1 MPPILSL
8 AFASLWNRRGSAI
21 LTILAVA
28 VSVFLFLGVDKLR
41 TSSQESF
48 KQTIH
53 GTDLI
58 VGARTSPVSL
68 VLFSV
73 FHIGNPSAA
82 VTWETVEWL
91 EGRDDVEWTVPLAL
105 GDSHKGHRVLGT
117 TPDFFEHYAF
127 RGGQKVS
134 FASGQA
140 FDDLYDVVIGSKVAI
155 EQGYEVGTEITLSHG
170 LGEVSFMQHDN
181 RPFRITG
188 ILVPTGTPIDGS
200 VLVSLPAI
208 EAIHVGWESGAP
220 SPIARMMSA
229 DDVRKMDLTPD
240 AVSAIFV
247 GLKRNRTLLLTQRA
261 INTYPREALAAA
273 IPGQAISEVW
283 DIIGVAGNA
292 LMVVS
297 AFVIL
302 VGLVSILTSI
312 LSSLRERRREM
323 AVLRAVGAGPLYIM
337 GLLLSE
343 AVLLAAVGAAMGIA
357 LVYLANFIAQPIF
370 EERFGILLPV
380 SLPGMLDL
388 HVFLVV
394 SGLAGLMAL
403 VPALL
408 ALRASLS
415 DGLSIKL

>member
-8 AFASLWNRRGSAI
+8 AFASLWNRRGSAL

-41 TSSQESF
+41 SSSQESF
-48 KQTIH
+48 KQTIS

-82 VTWETVEWL
+82 VTWDTFQWL
-91 EGRDDVEWTVPLAL
+91 EARDDVEWAVPIAL

-117 TPDFFEHYAF
+117 TPVFFDHYAF
-127 RGGQKVS
+127 RGGQTIS
-134 FASGQA
+134 FEAGQA
-140 FDDLYDVVIGSKVAI
+140 FDDLYDVVIGSKVAL
-155 EQGYEVGTEITLSHG
+155 EQGYEIGTEITLSHG
-170 LGEVSFMQHDN
+170 LGEVSFMQHDS
-181 RPFRITG
+181 RPFRVTG
-188 ILVPTGTPIDGS
+188 ILAPTGTPIDGS

-220 SPIARMMSA
+220 SPIAKMISA

-240 AVSAIFV
+240 AVSAVFV
-247 GLKRNRTLLLTQRA
+247 GLKSNRTLLLTQRA
-261 INTYPREALAAA
+261 INTFPREALAAA

-302 VGLVSILTSI
+302 VGLVSIMTSI

-323 AVLRAVGAGPLYIM
+323 AVLRAVGAGPLHIM

-343 AVLLAAVGAAMGIA
+343 AVLLAAVGATLGIA
-357 LVYLANFIAQPIF
+357 LVYLANFVAQPIF
-370 EERFGILLPV
+370 EARFGILLPV
-380 SLPGMLDL
+380 SLPGLLDL
-388 HVFLVV
+388 KVFLAV

-403 VPALL
+403 LPALL
-408 ALRASLS
+408 ALRASLA